1 MEEVAESSDMVGDND
16 ELEDA
21 DDEPLRCPSVWSS
34 SNRGLLAPSG
44 HSMMSPY
51 SSSLTSTEVS
61 SKSLTAGGVSAGSG
75 SNKISPAPS
84 ASPLSSNLMRML
96 ELLALCM
103 TRRGGLELLSRPKT
117 RITPFHALA
126 DKEEWLEEG
135 SKRRARKEVP
145 WIWDWFDED
154 EQL

>member
-1 MEEVAESSDMVGDND
+1 MEAVAESGDGN

-21 DDEPLRCPSVWSS
+21 DDEPLGCPSVWNS

-44 HSMMSPY
+44 RSMTS

-61 SKSLTAGGVSAGSG
+61 SKSLTAGGANAGSG
-75 SNKISPAPS
+75 SNKLSPAPS
-84 ASPLSSNLMRML
+84 ASLLSSILMRML

-103 TRRGGLELLSRPKT
+103 TRRGGLKLLSRGKM
-117 RITPFHALA
+117 RITLFHALA

-135 SKRRARKEVP
+135 SKGRAQKELP